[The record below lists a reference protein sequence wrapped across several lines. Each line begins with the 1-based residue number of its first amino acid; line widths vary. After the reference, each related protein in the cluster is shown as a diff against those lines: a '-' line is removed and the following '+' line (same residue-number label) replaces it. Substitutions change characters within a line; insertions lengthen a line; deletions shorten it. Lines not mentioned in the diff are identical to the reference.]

1 MNSAIEDNA
10 GAGRKTLQIKP
21 ASEQDDAAPAIR
33 KKGRGW
39 EISESRLDTL
49 HDRAREMRRNPSEAH
64 KALADR
70 FAEADLGKYSFKR
83 FAVVGSAIV
92 DFNCHNLGMAIDI
105 DEEGESEALATRRD
119 KSLEAVGI
127 KVMRLKASDI
137 LENMD
142 AVLDRITAGM
152 RIRIGE
158 RQTARAKHFEQRR
171 GTGQGY
177 KPRTFRAGPRE
188 D

>member
-1 MNSAIEDNA
+1 MTE
-10 GAGRKTLQIKP
+10 RKTLNLRS
-21 ASEQDDAAPAIR
+21 ASEQADAAPTLN

-39 EISESRLDTL
+39 KISEARLDAL
-49 HDRAREMRRNPSEAH
+49 HDRAREMRRHSSPAH
-64 KALADR
+64 KALAER
-70 FAEADLGKYSFKR
+70 FAMADFGRHKFTR
-83 FAVVGSAIV
+83 HAVVGSAIV

-105 DEEGESEALATRRD
+105 EDDVSGEGENPALLTRRD

-127 KVMRLKASDI
+127 KVMRIKASDI
-137 LENMD
+137 LGDMD

-158 RQTARAKHFEQRR
+158 RREAREKHFEQKR

-177 KPRTFRAGPRE
+177 KPRNFRAGPR